1 MNVKPLNENTAPEAA
16 REVLAQVRKKF
27 GFVPNLLGNMANA
40 PALLKAY
47 LSVSALFDETSLTPT
62 ERQVVLLAA
71 SAKNNCAYCVAAH
84 TAIAGMQK
92 VPQDVVSS
100 LRNRQPIADAK
111 LEALRRF
118 VEETVETRG
127 WPSEGTRKRFLEA
140 GYSEAQALEVLLGI
154 GQKTLSN
161 YMNHLASTPLD
172 EQFAPA
178 AWAAAAGDVVAG
190 HRIDRSRGQDLARAS
205 ATGGAA
211 PARAAAPAAVPAGQR
226 QR

>member
-1 MNVKPLNENTAPEAA
+1 MEVKPLNEQNAPEAA
-16 REVLAQVRKKF
+16 RKVLAEVRKKF

-71 SAKNNCAYCVAAH
+71 SAKNNCTYCVAAH
-84 TAIAGMQK
+84 SAIAGMQK
-92 VPQDVVSS
+92 VPQDVVTS
-100 LRNRQPIADAK
+100 LRNRQPIADAR

-118 VEETVETRG
+118 VEEVVETRG
-127 WPSEGTRKRFLEA
+127 WPSETTSKRFLEA
-140 GYSEAQALEVLLGI
+140 GYSESQALEVLLGV

-161 YMNHLASTPLD
+161 YTNHLAHTALD

-178 AWAAAAGDVVAG
+178 AWTAAAGKG
-190 HRIDRSRGQDLARAS
+190 H
-205 ATGGAA
+205 
-211 PARAAAPAAVPAGQR
+211 
-226 QR
+226 

>member
-1 MNVKPLNENTAPEAA
+1 MNLKPLNENTAPDPA

-27 GFVPNLLGNMANA
+27 GFVPNMLGNMANA
-40 PALLKAY
+40 PSLLKAY
-47 LSVSALFDETSLTPT
+47 LAVSTLFDETSLTPI

-71 SAKNNCAYCVAAH
+71 SAKNNCTYCVAAH
-84 TAIAGMQK
+84 SAIAGMQN
-92 VPQDVVSS
+92 VPKEVVAS

-118 VEETVETRG
+118 VEEVVETRG
-127 WPSEGTRKRFLEA
+127 WPSEATRKRFFEA

-161 YMNHLASTPLD
+161 YMNHFAGTPLD

-178 AWAAAAGDVVAG
+178 AWAAAGEG
-190 HRIDRSRGQDLARAS
+190 R
-205 ATGGAA
+205 
-211 PARAAAPAAVPAGQR
+211 
-226 QR
+226 

>member
-1 MNVKPLNENTAPEAA
+1 MNLKPVDEKTAPEVA

-47 LSVSALFDETSLTPT
+47 LTVSSLFDETSLTST

-92 VPQDVVSS
+92 VPKDVVDAI
-100 LRNRQPIADAK
+100 RNRRPITDAK

-118 VEETVETRG
+118 AEEIVETRG
-127 WPSEGTRKRFLEA
+127 WPTEATRKRFLDA
-140 GYSEAQALEVLLGI
+140 GYSETQALEVLLGI
-154 GQKTLSN
+154 GMKTFSN
-161 YMNHLASTPLD
+161 YTNHLAGTELD
-172 EQFAPA
+172 NHFAPA
-178 AWAAAAGDVVAG
+178 TWAAAAGE
-190 HRIDRSRGQDLARAS
+190 RG
-205 ATGGAA
+205 
-211 PARAAAPAAVPAGQR
+211 
-226 QR
+226 